1 MRSIGV
7 KTAATC
13 DTIGGRSDKES
24 DPPPGGKRVASLLA
38 PRPSNS
44 EHTWE
49 SAGPSPLEKLEARGI
64 LRMPSMH
71 GGPAGPGIRPQLRDL
86 RPRGPRPLAL
96 PRWSRPPPGLG
107 YWFLALG
114 RRGRAALPRGKL
126 LRDSARGAQ
135 RLRASSGISDLRSS
149 PRVRVRPRQGLRW
162 RRGIAEG
169 VGLRLTWLTAR
180 RSSARSRWRFPVACL
195 QVVPRTPHKYIRSIN
210 NINIPAKQITE
221 RSRIPELFSQMRPVC
236 RTGLPRASARRI
248 PGRFWGIPLG
258 GINRSDCRTRR
269 DDTKGIDWT
278 ARRHG

>member
-114 RRGRAALPRGKL
+114 RRGRAALPRDKL
-126 LRDSARGAQ
+126 LPDSARGAQ

-149 PRVRVRPRQGLRW
+149 PPCSGTSSPRLTVEARDRGGRRPAAHVAHRATFLCKVSLAVPSRLPSGRSTHSTQVYTKYIRYKYASKTDHGALADTGVVFADATRLPDGTASRVRPENPRPLLGDSPW
-162 RRGIAEG
+162 R
-169 VGLRLTWLTAR
+169 
-180 RSSARSRWRFPVACL
+180 
-195 QVVPRTPHKYIRSIN
+195 
-210 NINIPAKQITE
+210 
-221 RSRIPELFSQMRPVC
+221 
-236 RTGLPRASARRI
+236 
-248 PGRFWGIPLG
+248 
-258 GINRSDCRTRR
+258 D
-269 DDTKGIDWT
+269 
-278 ARRHG
+278 